1 MQVPA
6 VWIYTEKQ
14 AYATREDIKFLAM
27 TEEPDPLEFHWYFG
41 DQTAVRTPSRT
52 FVKKYLHPDRYNITV
67 SVSSRLGFFS
77 SDVYT
82 VVIQRAVHLNRLL
95 YTRSV
100 LLNTSTPFSCRI
112 NAGTDVTYLWDF
124 GDGTRRVGKDTEHH
138 IFKSTGEF
146 IVEVIVSNLVSSTSL
161 KGHMFVV
168 LEPCQPPP
176 VKNMG
181 PSKIQAWRYQPVRLG
196 VTFEEQIRCNIS
208 KGLQYSWTLYGP
220 TGLQLSIT
228 GIKTNQQHLELPGY
242 LLHYGTYR
250 AAAKVQVVGS
260 IVYSTY
266 SVLLEVMPS
275 APVSII
281 SGGTN
286 VFINHN
292 SNSNI
297 TVDGYKSYDPDFP
310 ENIMSCRWKCR
321 PVNTAETSCFSKHV
335 QTSSALLTFPATSLN
350 SNCDLFKLTL
360 TVQSGNRSSSSEMFM
375 TMRSKPTSIIH
386 VSCEECR
393 GNSVNWNEKVS
404 VTTACK
410 RCPINITYSWKLYL
424 VNASSKSIPDV
435 PFCGSLDISLPSKLE
450 EDESFFQ
457 QPALSVPLSIL
468 NHHETSSSD
477 DIKIT
482 DGSVV
487 RWPRR
492 RSSMEPKNP
501 SLLALLSETD
511 SASAEMGSSDIS
523 EMDFALFH
531 LPLPTENKNVNKKDF
546 VAEYPEEHGYLN
558 YEDFYSGLEEADS
571 GVSIGRPNGRPHNL
585 DKVIS
590 PSSEYDGDNLVGPGS
605 LDRVVSEKT
614 LLDLHRELIQP
625 ALFESFTST
634 GIASPV
640 ITFKPMMLKPKSLY
654 MLEVSASSEQ
664 VLQGKTQLFFSTHPA
679 PEGMVCYVQPS
690 SGFELHTQ
698 FSIFCSS
705 GKEDLLYEYSFSV
718 GNSTKKLLYQGRDY
732 QHYFYLPSGD
742 PYDDYKVNIY
752 IKVGNRF
759 GASTKP
765 CPVNV
770 NVWPSFKRDSMP
782 LSNPDQELFV
792 YGLSNLTTLIHM
804 KNTQDIIN
812 YIFLLTAT
820 LNRLS
825 LDPESCVKLQTQTR
839 AALISVISQLDATNQ
854 ELLFDILNTLVDL
867 MKVSNQIYLLSSREP
882 QFSLNTT
889 SIKLAAWQNFDL
901 PLTRKNV
908 DLTTFYIPYMPVIK
922 HPSRDFD
929 EKSCFIT
936 LIISYSQNP
945 YHWARTPVQVNG
957 RVADMKLF
965 NCSSRREI
973 KMRHLST
980 PLIIEFQK
988 QEKSTGV
995 EFILSRSEVN
1005 IHQFNITAEL
1015 LKKAVQIRVEFRRPS
1030 RHVFPILLLFR
1041 MHQRPTPT
1049 LYNVREVY
1057 HWKGQVAQI
1066 FLPASSLKDV
1076 GIAYLM
1082 LLNADYDKR
1091 AKNKYIA
1098 DEVDYTL
1105 SVDSTQCLVWDGVK
1119 EWRSDGCSVRP
1130 SFTSTKVNCSYN
1142 QLSSFTLA
1150 HQMIQSIHSVS
1161 NVTEYISV
1169 QANPVL
1175 FIVMVLVVALY
1186 AVLLVFCNHA
1196 DIQVE
1201 KNLGTFLLPDNNPT
1215 DQFLYTVTID
1225 TGLRSRARMTA
1236 KVYIVL
1242 YGEKGVSQTRE
1253 LSNPDHTFFT
1263 RNSRTTFIL
1272 SSAQSLGKVWQVC
1285 VWHDGGGMSP
1295 SWFLNHVMVKDIV
1308 VGSSWT
1314 FLAQCWLA
1322 VDEGDGR
1329 VERKLLALDRQLTFR
1344 EYWLESGLIGVSLLS
1359 VWTGLCALTL
1369 LPLGSLMSFL
1379 FRISKTNKYGS
1390 HSGDQYKVRM
1400 PYIFSVDDAL
1410 LLRDD
1415 MSELNDSWSTV
1426 SPWRNKCQ
1434 VLKAGDLESMSCM
1447 KLTESSALQKSTDSV
1462 SCIEIIEEDIPDDKL
1477 RSKRFKNT
1485 EFHLQTSSFEVNG
1498 FSNNSVSRRS
1508 RTLQAWCYYAT
1519 WALWLCL
1526 SITCIIIT
1534 GTLGLKFSST
1544 KCLLWIHSVF
1554 FSLLFCAFAAHPA
1567 LIFIVAAY
1575 ETLRKRDQGYL
1586 CQISAVE
1593 DPVIE
1598 LLKNNRQ
1605 NGACVKKQPLSS
1617 SYRHTEEITMNF
1629 EKVLAARQRA
1639 RYLRLARPPTSTELQ
1654 SVRSQIKK
1662 RTHLQNTIRL
1672 DLVLYI
1678 IASCIVGTVAYGKSS
1693 SDKFYLNQAVRAH
1706 FTGSNSILKLDDW
1719 WNWTENTL
1727 LHELYLYS
1735 HYYTGV
1741 EDSVKAVSLIGEPV
1755 IMKME
1760 DTHNSSCQSSPGALA
1775 SVFSIFFGPYQCGKL
1790 RCYEGAGFNVPLG
1803 KNRSEASS
1811 RLKTLWTSGCM
1822 HSSTHAIKLQFTLY
1836 SPVYN
1841 LFTTITVLGEMS
1853 FMGAVLSSVFISSTR
1868 LHHSACALDYCTTA
1882 GELLLLLLTLLQIYF
1897 QTYVM
1902 SQRGQ
1907 RYWTDSWNWTEVIV
1921 VLLSL
1926 LCFVCSVHHFTLITD
1941 TMEHLW
1947 RENFKTFVDLSPVSF
1962 WEEVV
1967 DLCTHSLY
1975 GLLLFILLI
1984 KCCSLLHLND
1994 AMATAVSTVIDVFS
2008 SLLWPVITGVILIFA
2023 FSSMG
2028 ILDNLPKSVYSLI
2041 THQFGIRKLGDSHQ
2055 NQASWLLCCYW
2066 GLICIVSFAVKAVV
2080 TGVLSSVVQKAK
2092 SKRRKHHLSVF
2103 DLCTYIRD
2111 EALALVGKG
2120 RQKRPV
2126 HSKSNNFV
2134 LEEFEDLV
2142 DELLLKLNVI
2152 SSSDEDQDNYE
2163 DQSPLQSAHDYSSE
2177 LERLE
2182 EERRPGGKGRK
2193 MKKLPLLL
2201 IVLLG
2206 LAHFITISKGEEE
2219 GPALVSGPRSGEE
2232 LSKDADI
2239 DTEDDEDDDDDDED
2253 DDDDST
2259 EVKEENGVLV
2269 LTDSN
2274 FDTFIEDKDTVLVE
2288 FYAPWCGHC
2297 KQFAPEYEKIAQ
2309 ALKENDPPIPVAKVD
2324 ATVANTLASKF
2335 EVSGYP
2341 TIKILKKGEA
2351 LDYDGERTEKAIVE
2365 RVKEVAQPD
2374 WKPPPEATLVL
2385 TKDNFDDVVN
2395 NADIILVEFYAPWC
2409 GHCKRLAPEY
2419 EKAAKELS
2427 TRTPTIPLAK
2437 VDATAESDLAS
2448 RFDVTGYPTLKIFRK
2463 GKVFDY
2469 NGPREKHGIVD
2480 YMSEQAG
2487 PPSKQVQAVKQIQEL
2502 VKDGDDAVIV
2512 GVFSSEEDAAY
2523 EIYQEA
2529 CNTLR
2534 DDYKFRHTFTNEII
2548 KFLKASPGQVVMLQ
2562 PEKFRSKYEP
2572 SSHTLNIK
2580 DSTSA
2585 SEVQEFF
2592 QKHTLPLVGHR
2603 KQSNAEK
2610 RYSKRPLVVV
2620 YYGVDFSFDYR
2631 VATQYWRS
2639 KVLEVAKDFPEYTFT
2654 IADEE
2659 DYSDE
2664 LKGLGLSESGE
2675 EVNVA
2680 ILGEE
2685 GKKYAMEPEEFDSD
2699 VLREFVQAFKKGKLK
2714 PIVKSQPIPKNNK
2727 GPVKVVVGKTFHEI
2741 VMDTKKDVLIE
2752 FYAPWC
2758 GHCKKLEPDYLA
2770 LAKKYKNEKNL
2781 VIAKMD
2787 ATANDVPHSAYK
2799 VEGFPTIYFAPSSK
2813 KQNPIQFSGGER
2825 NMESLSKFVEEHATK
2840 LSQKKEEL

>member
-1 MQVPA
+1 

-27 TEEPDPLEFHWYFG
+27 TEDPDPQEFQWYFG

-52 FVKKYLHPDRYNITV
+52 FVKNYLHPDRYNITV
-67 SVSSRLGFFS
+67 SVSSSHGSVS

-100 LLNTSTPFSCRI
+100 LLNTSVPFSCRI

-138 IFKSTGEF
+138 VFKSTGEF

-161 KGHMFVV
+161 KGHMFVI
-168 LEPCQPPP
+168 LEPCQPPS

-181 PSKIQAWRYQPVRLG
+181 PSKIQVWRYQPVWLG
-196 VTFEEQIRCNIS
+196 VTYEEQIQCNIS
-208 KGLQYSWTLYGP
+208 KGLHYSWTLYGP

-281 SGGTN
+281 GGGTN
-286 VFINHN
+286 VCINRHN

-297 TVDGYKSYDPDFP
+297 TVDGYRSYDPDFP
-310 ENIMSCRWKCR
+310 ETIMSYRWKCK
-321 PVNTAETSCFSKHV
+321 PVNTAETSCFSKQV

-360 TVQSGNRSSSSEMFM
+360 TVQSGNRSSSSEMFITM
-375 TMRSKPTSIIH
+375 TSKPTSIIH
-386 VSCEECR
+386 VSCKECR
-393 GNSVNWNEKVS
+393 GNSVNWSEKFS

-457 QPALSVPLSIL
+457 QPATSVPLSIL
-468 NHHETSSSD
+468 NHYETSSSD

-482 DGSVV
+482 DDSVV

-492 RSSMEPKNP
+492 RSSMEQKNP
-501 SLLALLSETD
+501 SLLVLLSE
-511 SASAEMGSSDIS
+511 SASAEMGSGDIND
-523 EMDFALFH
+523 MDFAPFH
-531 LPLPTENKNVNKKDF
+531 FPTENKNMSEKDF
-546 VAEYPEEHGYLN
+546 VAEYPEEHGYLD
-558 YEDFYSGLEEADS
+558 YEDFYSGIEEADS
-571 GVSIGRPNGRPHNL
+571 GVSIGRPNGPHNL
-585 DKVIS
+585 DNS
-590 PSSEYDGDNLVGPGS
+590 HSSEYDGDNLVGPGS
-605 LDRVVSEKT
+605 LNRVVSEKT

-634 GIASPV
+634 GISSPV
-640 ITFKPMMLKPKSLY
+640 ITFKPMMLTPKSLY

-679 PEGMVCYVQPS
+679 PEGMMCYVQPS

-718 GNSTKKLLYQGRDY
+718 GNSTKKLVYQGRDY

-742 PYDDYKVNIY
+742 PYDDYKVTIY

-770 NVWPSFKRDSMP
+770 KVWPSFKRDSMP
-782 LSNPDQELFV
+782 LSNPDEKLFV
-792 YGLSNLTTLIHM
+792 YGLRNLTTLIQM
-804 KNTQDIIN
+804 ENPQDIMN
-812 YIFLLTAT
+812 YIFLLTST

-839 AALISVISQLDATNQ
+839 AALISVICQLDATNQ
-854 ELLFDILNTLVDL
+854 ELLFDILHTLVDL
-867 MKVSNQIYLLSSREP
+867 MKVSNQVTFDSAVLVTKYIQNLSSFRESNLLDVWVVKAVIHILSYILKAQIPSSRLTLDVLYITTESVLIYLLSRREP

-889 SIKLAAWQNFDL
+889 FVKLAVWQNFDL

-908 DLTTFYIPYMPVIK
+908 DLTTFYIPYMAVIK
-922 HPSRDFD
+922 HLNRDYD

-936 LIISYSQNP
+936 LIISYRQNP
-945 YHWARTPVQVNG
+945 YHWARTPLQVNG
-957 RVADMKLF
+957 HVADMKLF
-965 NCSSRREI
+965 NCSTRREI

-980 PLIIEFQK
+980 RLIIEFQK
-988 QEKSTGV
+988 REKSTGV
-995 EFILSRSEVN
+995 KFTLSRSEVN
-1005 IHQFNITAEL
+1005 THQFNITAEL
-1015 LKKAVQIRVEFRRPS
+1015 LKKAVQIIVKFRRPS
-1030 RHVFPILLLFR
+1030 RCAFPILLLFR
-1041 MHQRPTPT
+1041 MHQRPTPS
-1049 LYNVREVY
+1049 LYNVHKVY

-1066 FLPASSLKDV
+1066 FLPASSLKDA

-1119 EWRSDGCSVRP
+1119 DWKSDGCSVLP
-1130 SFTSTKVNCSYN
+1130 SFTSTKVNCSCN
-1142 QLSSFTLA
+1142 QLSSFTVA
-1150 HQMIQSIHSVS
+1150 HQMIQSIHSIS
-1161 NVTEYISV
+1161 DITEYISIH
-1169 QANPVL
+1169 ANPVV
-1175 FIVMVLVVALY
+1175 FIVMVAVMALY

-1201 KNLGTFLLPDNNPT
+1201 KNLGTFLLPDNSPT
-1215 DQFLYTVTID
+1215 DQFLYAVTID

-1253 LSNPDHTFFT
+1253 LSNPDHTLFT

-1272 SSAQSLGKVWQVC
+1272 SSAQSLGQVWQVC

-1295 SWFLNHVMVKDIV
+1295 SWFLKHVMVKDIED
-1308 VGSSWT
+1308 GSTWT

-1344 EYWLESGLIGVSLLS
+1344 ELLCLNLTDYLEDLHPWLSVYSRPSYSTHTHTQRLSVCLLLLQAYMCANCIFIFFQEDQYWLESGLIGVSLLS

-1400 PYIFSVDDAL
+1400 PYIFSVDGVNNTFTDAF

-1415 MSELNDSWSTV
+1415 VSELNDSWSTV

-1434 VLKAGDLESMSCM
+1434 VLKAGDLESMSCV

-1462 SCIEIIEEDIPDDKL
+1462 SCIEIIEENIPDDNDKL
-1477 RSKRFKNT
+1477 QSKRFKNT
-1485 EFHLQTSSFEVNG
+1485 EFNLQTSSFKVNG
-1498 FSNNSVSRRS
+1498 FSNSVSRRS
-1508 RTLQAWCYYAT
+1508 RTLQAWCYYGT
-1519 WALWLCL
+1519 WALWLFL
-1526 SITCIIIT
+1526 SITCVIIT
-1534 GTLGLKFSST
+1534 GILGLKFSST

-1554 FSLLFCAFAAHPA
+1554 FSWLFCAFAAHPA
-1567 LIFIVAAY
+1567 LIFIVAAC

-1593 DPVIE
+1593 EPVIE

-1605 NGACVKKQPLSS
+1605 NGASVKKQPLSS
-1617 SYRHTEEITMNF
+1617 SYRHTEEISMNF

-1662 RTHLQNTIRL
+1662 TTHLQKTIRE
-1672 DLVLYI
+1672 LVLYV
-1678 IASCIVGTVAYGKSS
+1678 IASCVVGVVAYGKSS
-1693 SDKFYLNQAVRAH
+1693 TDKFYLNQAVRAH
-1706 FTGSNSILKLDDW
+1706 FTGSSSILKLDDW
-1719 WNWTENTL
+1719 WNWTENAL

-1760 DTHNSSCQSSPGALA
+1760 GTHNSSCQSSPGTLA
-1775 SVFSIFFGPYQCGKL
+1775 SVFSIFFDPYQCGKL
-1790 RCYEGAGFNVPLG
+1790 GCYKAAGFNVPLG

-1811 RLKTLWTSGCM
+1811 RLKTLWTSGWM

-1841 LFTTITVLGEMS
+1841 LFTTVTMLGEMS

-1882 GELLLLLLTLLQIYF
+1882 GELLLLLLTLLQIYL
-1897 QTYVM
+1897 QTYIM

-1926 LCFVCSVHHFTLITD
+1926 LCFVCSAHHFTLITD
-1941 TMEHLW
+1941 TMEHLR
-1947 RENFKTFVDLSPVSF
+1947 RENFKTFVDLSPASS
-1962 WEEVV
+1962 WEE
-1967 DLCTHSLY
+1967 CTHSLY

-1984 KCCSLLHLND
+1984 KCCSLLHLNE
-1994 AMATAVSTVIDVFS
+1994 AMATAVSTVIVVFS
-2008 SLLWPVITGVILIFA
+2008 SLLCPVITGVILIFA

-2028 ILDNLPKSVYSLI
+2028 ILDNFPKSVYSLI
-2041 THQFGIRKLGDSHQ
+2041 TPRFGIRKLGDSHK

-2066 GLICIVSFAVKAVV
+2066 GLICIVSFAVKAMV
-2080 TGVLSSVVQKAK
+2080 TGVLSSVVKRAK
-2092 SKRRKHHLSVF
+2092 SKRKKHHLSVS

-2120 RQKRPV
+2120 RQKWPV
-2126 HSKSNNFV
+2126 YPKSNNFV

-2152 SSSDEDQDNYE
+2152 SSSDEEQDNYE
-2163 DQSPLQSAHDYSSE
+2163 DQSPLQSAYDYSSE
-2177 LERLE
+2177 VWKFSTGGNLCTLVTCCTQRCIVTWRFTSFLLSSSPTGVAIANSMNQRL
-2182 EERRPGGKGRK
+2182 KDHKSSDLGRK
-2193 MKKLPLLL
+2193 
-2201 IVLLG
+2201 
-2206 LAHFITISKGEEE
+2206 
-2219 GPALVSGPRSGEE
+2219 
-2232 LSKDADI
+2232 
-2239 DTEDDEDDDDDDED
+2239 
-2253 DDDDST
+2253 
-2259 EVKEENGVLV
+2259 
-2269 LTDSN
+2269 
-2274 FDTFIEDKDTVLVE
+2274 
-2288 FYAPWCGHC
+2288 
-2297 KQFAPEYEKIAQ
+2297 
-2309 ALKENDPPIPVAKVD
+2309 
-2324 ATVANTLASKF
+2324 
-2335 EVSGYP
+2335 
-2341 TIKILKKGEA
+2341 
-2351 LDYDGERTEKAIVE
+2351 
-2365 RVKEVAQPD
+2365 
-2374 WKPPPEATLVL
+2374 
-2385 TKDNFDDVVN
+2385 
-2395 NADIILVEFYAPWC
+2395 
-2409 GHCKRLAPEY
+2409 
-2419 EKAAKELS
+2419 
-2427 TRTPTIPLAK
+2427 
-2437 VDATAESDLAS
+2437 
-2448 RFDVTGYPTLKIFRK
+2448 
-2463 GKVFDY
+2463 
-2469 NGPREKHGIVD
+2469 
-2480 YMSEQAG
+2480 
-2487 PPSKQVQAVKQIQEL
+2487 
-2502 VKDGDDAVIV
+2502 
-2512 GVFSSEEDAAY
+2512 SS
-2523 EIYQEA
+2523 Q
-2529 CNTLR
+2529 
-2534 DDYKFRHTFTNEII
+2534 
-2548 KFLKASPGQVVMLQ
+2548 
-2562 PEKFRSKYEP
+2562 
-2572 SSHTLNIK
+2572 
-2580 DSTSA
+2580 
-2585 SEVQEFF
+2585 
-2592 QKHTLPLVGHR
+2592 
-2603 KQSNAEK
+2603 
-2610 RYSKRPLVVV
+2610 
-2620 YYGVDFSFDYR
+2620 
-2631 VATQYWRS
+2631 
-2639 KVLEVAKDFPEYTFT
+2639 
-2654 IADEE
+2654 
-2659 DYSDE
+2659 
-2664 LKGLGLSESGE
+2664 
-2675 EVNVA
+2675 
-2680 ILGEE
+2680 
-2685 GKKYAMEPEEFDSD
+2685 
-2699 VLREFVQAFKKGKLK
+2699 
-2714 PIVKSQPIPKNNK
+2714 
-2727 GPVKVVVGKTFHEI
+2727 
-2741 VMDTKKDVLIE
+2741 
-2752 FYAPWC
+2752 
-2758 GHCKKLEPDYLA
+2758 
-2770 LAKKYKNEKNL
+2770 
-2781 VIAKMD
+2781 
-2787 ATANDVPHSAYK
+2787 
-2799 VEGFPTIYFAPSSK
+2799 
-2813 KQNPIQFSGGER
+2813 
-2825 NMESLSKFVEEHATK
+2825 
-2840 LSQKKEEL
+2840 